1 MQNSRTR
8 LLVVLGV
15 IALTVALYFAP
26 KKIEKKDTVENAVG
40 FSIENQITEV
50 KGRLKREE
58 KDQVV
63 SIEDLLK
70 KNPSDPKVLDSL
82 GKLWDRFQIPQ
93 ISSYYYE
100 EIAKTESTEENWIN
114 AAFRYFDAFKMTGD
128 SSKRAYFVT
137 KAIDSYK
144 KVLEINPK
152 NYDAKTDLGVCY
164 AEGTSNPMQGIMML
178 REVVQEAPNH
188 VMAQYNLGI
197 LSVKSGQLDK
207 AIDRFKNVLAIDP
220 TIEDA
225 RFLLG
230 KTYMQMGNNAEAL
243 KSFETLKKESKN
255 EELVKEVESLIS
267 QINNHQTH

>member
-1 MQNSRTR
+1 MQNSRIR
-8 LLVVLGV
+8 LLVVLGF
-15 IALTVALYFAP
+15 IAVTIALYFAP
-26 KKIEKKDTVENAVG
+26 KKVEKKAAAENSSG
-40 FSIENQITEV
+40 FSIEDQVAEI
-50 KGRLKREE
+50 KGSLKREE
-58 KDQVV
+58 KDQIV
-63 SIEDLLK
+63 SLEDLLK
-70 KNPSDPKVLDSL
+70 KNPSDLKIQDSL
-82 GKLWDRFQIPQ
+82 GKLWDRFQTPQ

-100 EIAKTESTEENWIN
+100 EIAKSESTEQNWIN

-128 SSKRAYFVT
+128 SLKRVYFVN

-178 REVVQEAPNH
+178 REVVQEDPKH

-207 AIDRFKNVLAIDP
+207 AVDRFETVLKIDP

-230 KTYMQMGNNAEAL
+230 KTYMQMGNNAAAM
-243 KSFETLKKESKN
+243 KNFEILKKESKN
-255 EELVKEVESLIS
+255 PALVKEVESLIS
-267 QINNHQTH
+267 QVNNH